1 MFKVGVTGGIGSGKS
16 VVCRIFELLGV
27 PVYDADA
34 RAKYLMTDDDEL
46 KTNIERAFGEEA
58 YLSEGALNRIFLA
71 NNVFA
76 NPDKLRQLNNLVH
89 PVVGRD
95 FQQLSDSQTAKY
107 IIKEAALLVET
118 GSYKAL
124 DKLIVVTAPEKVRI
138 SRVLMRDEHRS
149 LQQIRSI
156 IQNQYP
162 ESEKTKCA
170 NYLVNNDESHLIFP
184 QIFKIHTKIIDL
196 SI

>member
-34 RAKYLMTDDDEL
+34 RAKYLMTGDAEL
-46 KTNIERAFGEEA
+46 KKNIKKAFGEEA
-58 YLSEGALNRIFLA
+58 YLHNGELNRSFLA
-71 NNVFA
+71 ENVFS
-76 NPDKLRQLNNLVH
+76 NPDKLQQLNHLVH
-89 PVVGRD
+89 PAVGRD
-95 FQQLSDSQTAKY
+95 FQQWSNNQTAKY
-107 IIKEAALLVET
+107 VVKEAALLVET
-118 GSYKAL
+118 GSYKTL

-138 SRVLMRDEHRS
+138 SRVLMRDEHRD

-162 ESEKTKCA
+162 ESEKAKCA

-184 QIFKIHTKIIDL
+184 QIFKIHTEITDL